1 MDILIIKESIDQVA
15 NNYISSVLSSV
26 VKSRIFRNT
35 KTILGNM
42 DIITKNAEKYMT
54 KFYFYYINII
64 IVVK

>member
-26 VKSRIFRNT
+26 VKSRIFRNA

-64 IVVK
+64 IVAK